1 MRVFP
6 GICRRLAPL
15 SAIFCSVLA
24 FGCDDLAAG
33 QTLWIRLSSPI
44 SSYSSKPGD
53 AVHAVLTEAITCGND
68 VVFPVGTKIDG
79 VVHSVRKVGWGIYHE
94 TAALD
99 IRFDRAVV
107 TQGQPVPIS
116 ASVVEVENAR
126 EQVNKGVIQGIRSS
140 DTPEGTINSRLRHL
154 PTWNPYSDMG
164 LIVYKATFPIFP
176 EPEIYYPAGTDIRL
190 KTKGAVSSLPT
201 LAKDQQGAFPADTS
215 QLDAWVQQIPQRSTT
230 RKSVSADWLNLVFLG
245 SREQVG
251 LAFHE
256 AGWHNSDPVSKHSFE
271 RNLYALLNNSG
282 YAQQPMTTFLLDG
295 KPEDMNWQKGLN
307 SYGRRD
313 HLRVWE
319 WTPEG
324 ATDAVWVSSSTRDTG
339 AVLSVKYK
347 G

>member
-154 PTWNPYSDMG
+154 PTYNPYSDLG

-176 EPEIYYPAGTDIRL
+176 EPEIYLPAGTDLRL
-190 KTKGAVSSLPT
+190 ELEKPIAAPLPHSQATVINATETIDDFEQQEFWRSSPERSETTT
-201 LAKDQQGAFPADTS
+201 LVDAD
-215 QLDAWVQQIPQRSTT
+215 I
-230 RKSVSADWLNLVFLG
+230 
-245 SREQVG
+245 
-251 LAFHE
+251 
-256 AGWHNSDPVSKHSFE
+256 
-271 RNLYALLNNSG
+271 
-282 YAQQPMTTFLLDG
+282 
-295 KPEDMNWQKGLN
+295 
-307 SYGRRD
+307 
-313 HLRVWE
+313 
-319 WTPEG
+319 
-324 ATDAVWVSSSTRDTG
+324 
-339 AVLSVKYK
+339 
-347 G
+347 